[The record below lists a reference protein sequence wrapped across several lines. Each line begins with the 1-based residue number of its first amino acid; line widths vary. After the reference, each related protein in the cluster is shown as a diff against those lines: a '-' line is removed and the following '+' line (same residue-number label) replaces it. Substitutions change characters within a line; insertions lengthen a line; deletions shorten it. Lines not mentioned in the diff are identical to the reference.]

1 MIKVAKVNFVV
12 MKILMGGHKKDSQVS
27 RVVNYL
33 YIKTFWAKK
42 HHDSFSYIFMFH
54 EFWSDEN
61 CVFL

>member
-33 YIKTFWAKK
+33 YIK
-42 HHDSFSYIFMFH
+42 IF
-54 EFWSDEN
+54 
-61 CVFL
+61 